1 MILSDINVKPKFSR
15 VFRYQTEG
23 DQTPSNFLRSDLLNL
38 QLFVTT
44 SSQATSR
51 IIESIRLDSI
61 KITSFSDSN
70 SAATVCLKWVGDR
83 TPDVCYTGFCS
94 AQKPFKKTYRPP
106 KNSLAGY
113 WTSQGDEE
121 SEPLFQFESRA
132 VNTVSFLDLH
142 VTVVYL
148 DGATASGPSLSMAS
162 SFTGIGSPKLP
173 SGDDTFIPVG
183 LTQLDI

>member
-15 VFRYQTEG
+15 VFRYQTSG
-23 DQTPSNFLRSDLLNL
+23 DISPSNFLRSDLLNL

-44 SSQATSR
+44 SSTATSR

-70 SAATVCLKWVGDR
+70 SATTVCLKWVGDR

-121 SEPLFQFESRA
+121 SEPLFQFESSTA
-132 VNTVSFLDLH
+132 SVSFLDLH

-148 DGATASGPSLSMAS
+148 DGATASGPTLFSAS
-162 SFTGIGSPKLP
+162 SFTGIGSPRLP
-173 SGDDTFIPVG
+173 EGDANFSPVG
-183 LTQLDI
+183 LTGLTI